1 MRSIVLKVLALVVP
15 PLAIGLPQL
24 AAAPGR
30 SVGAIS
36 DRFFEDVLIIPA
48 SYAFAVWGIIYAG
61 ILALAVAQILPR
73 FAHRERYANAR
84 QPLIINMLFN
94 AAWLLVWQ
102 SLLFGW
108 ALVVIVG
115 QLASALWLYRAFAT
129 REGRPAPELRESWSL
144 ARMIRWPLGTYCGWL
159 TLATVLNASSVLV
172 IAGWEGW
179 GLSAATWAVIML
191 LAAAVIGVALRVGL
205 DEPAV
210 ALVFTW
216 ALVAVVLADGQPA
229 SVQGVAGGLALLFL
243 ILALPAARGWI
254 VGSGRSERR
263 RSEASASLPLV
274 TEADPV

>member
-1 MRSIVLKVLALVVP
+1 MRSTLLKRLALIIP
-15 PLAIGLPQL
+15 PLAISLPQL

-36 DRFFEDVLIIPA
+36 DRFFEEVLLIPA
-48 SYAFAVWGIIYAG
+48 GYAFAVWGFIYTG
-61 ILALAVAQILPR
+61 ILALAVAQIVPR
-73 FAHRERYANAR
+73 FAERDRYAAAR
-84 QPLIINMLFN
+84 LPLIINMLFN

-115 QLASALWLYRAFAT
+115 QLTSALWLYRAFAT
-129 REGRPAPELRESWSL
+129 RDGVPDPELREGWSL
-144 ARMIRWPLGTYCGWL
+144 ARVIRWPLGTYCGWL

-172 IAGWEGW
+172 VAGWDAW

-191 LAAAVIGVALRVGL
+191 LAAALIGVALRVGL

-210 ALVFTW
+210 ALVFVW
-216 ALVAVVLADGQPA
+216 ALIAVVLAEGQPA

-254 VGSGRSERR
+254 AGSGRSERQHT
-263 RSEASASLPLV
+263 EASASLPVV